1 MEELRQAFLA
11 RLHAAQFFR
20 REYAQLCTEMTL
32 RLSPMCAFHRFP
44 SLAEISSFESV
55 QLSLAQSEKS
65 VHFAPCLPFFQAPLH
80 RCGLLVFSPVDCF
93 SPRSR
98 GAFSWVPDYNPR
110 VQKKKRSAGTRFLG
124 FGPETY
130 PPNAYF
136 RPRASWVFAPG
147 GTYPTTLAPH
157 APERKETNDNVF
169 CNILADIPNFCKI
182 LLKLLI

>member
-1 MEELRQAFLA
+1 MYPRFLA
-11 RLHAAQFFR
+11 CFLRSPFVLGRPPLMFPFPGTGRRRASHFQATAYSVDELQQAVLPRLHAAQFFR

-98 GAFSWVPDYNPR
+98 GAFR
-110 VQKKKRSAGTRFLG
+110 GFQIIIQECKRKKEA
-124 FGPETY
+124 
-130 PPNAYF
+130 
-136 RPRASWVFAPG
+136 RAHVS
-147 GTYPTTLAPH
+147 
-157 APERKETNDNVF
+157 
-169 CNILADIPNFCKI
+169 
-182 LLKLLI
+182 